1 MKTKALF
8 ILIKSLKIL
17 NLLIKILFSSEN
29 TRKLISGEGL
39 VIRAGGSE
47 IFSKK
52 NNLGEGGVYSGSKT
66 MIKVFLD
73 KLVNDL

>member
-52 NNLGEGGVYSGSKT
+52 ITWVRGAF
-66 MIKVFLD
+66 IR
-73 KLVNDL
+73 DLRL